1 MKTSVLGLT
10 LLLASTAGAQ
20 PDPRDVPTARVSV
33 CTASVATRASV
44 VQVAQQPDR
53 FMGKCV
59 RIDAVMNGLFLYEN
73 VDGLYLSDREGLNPS
88 SNGARL
94 GLDDQRP
101 GRLAD
106 RGYRR
111 ANVVGRVQ
119 DCDTVRSAVHAS
131 VGQNEIVMVTGYCH
145 YFYGAYLWVEQARD
159 EGPATFV
166 RRLPGAARDGYGN
179 LQSAPADWLYRS
191 MVEAAG
197 HDFLAALRAGDET
210 TLATLHYGSEVE
222 YAKDDLPSLLRFLLR
237 DRTSPFA
244 AIRASKSA
252 PQTVVLIDRD
262 GIPGTLAAVM
272 NRRSVTVA
280 SGTAPT
286 AGQSPISMSTTC
298 RRARMRARR
307 LARTWYTGKGRK
319 CGLPRHASVTGYSSP
334 RRRPGS
340 PTKRIST
347 CANAL

>member
-20 PDPRDVPTARVSV
+20 PDPGDVPTARVSV

-262 GIPGTLAAVM
+262 GIPGDTGSGYESTICYCRERDCTNRWPIADFDVDNLPARPYACTTFGPYLVYRQGQEVRFTTPRKRYGLLEPQAA
-272 NRRSVTVA
+272 
-280 SGTAPT
+280 
-286 AGQSPISMSTTC
+286 
-298 RRARMRARR
+298 AR
-307 LARTWYTGKGRK
+307 
-319 CGLPRHASVTGYSSP
+319 
-334 RRRPGS
+334 
-340 PTKRIST
+340 
-347 CANAL
+347 